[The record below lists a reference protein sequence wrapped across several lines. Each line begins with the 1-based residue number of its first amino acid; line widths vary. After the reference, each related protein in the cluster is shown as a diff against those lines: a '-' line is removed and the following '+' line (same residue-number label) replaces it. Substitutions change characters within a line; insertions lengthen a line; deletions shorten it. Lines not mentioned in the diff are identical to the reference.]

1 MDKQTLSRGP
11 AGQHPTCTEV
21 TGPGDI
27 ARGER
32 TWICG
37 QDCPRPA
44 GPNPARDRRRD
55 LYADRERRR
64 AARALDRYLDAFNEF
79 GTAGSTGARVA
90 GERFVEQ
97 VGDYVL
103 ARLNAS
109 IEAELGPSAA
119 RDVAD
124 RMHDEAY
131 GLHQKAHYDVSPKRE
146 QGFLFGSDAGPEYE
160 HDKCI
165 WPNSACI
172 GHAPNTVTPDYGV
185 PKCKIELERS
195 GAWPV
200 HTNPPDGACD
210 CKSRIDCPRGGV
222 PTDPCAGGRCSDPGA
237 HDL

>member
-11 AGQHPTCTEV
+11 AGQHPTCIEV

-131 GLHQKAHYDVSPKRE
+131 GLHQKA
-146 QGFLFGSDAGPEYE
+146 
-160 HDKCI
+160 
-165 WPNSACI
+165 
-172 GHAPNTVTPDYGV
+172 DYGV
-185 PKCKIELERS
+185 
-195 GAWPV
+195 A
-200 HTNPPDGACD
+200 
-210 CKSRIDCPRGGV
+210 
-222 PTDPCAGGRCSDPGA
+222 DPGRCFCRGTGEGA
-237 HDL
+237 HEFGVEGCSGNGDE